1 MSIAFTT
8 SNPIIILRIW
18 INKYTENKAKKITIM
33 ILLVAMQIF
42 IRIVDE
48 TKTQNKTEVN
58 IDENNYLTPK

>member
-1 MSIAFTT
+1 
-8 SNPIIILRIW
+8 
-18 INKYTENKAKKITIM
+18 M